1 MFLSGNHFPPKL
13 LCVFSAVIKLSVSA
27 KKKRSD
33 PQLSPVGCVSSF
45 EIANNHHH
53 PSQPRRL
60 SPCWRQLSC
69 RFAPFEV
76 SCDNL
81 ALFPSLPLA
90 AARGDVQMVHRFD
103 FVLHCRH
110 WLVYF
115 VLSVLDD
122 WAINFQIHLL
132 LSPMTWML
140 MIPFLTGPYLI
151 PTSASLKKRA
161 FNTPMSFPPGFHLS
175 S

>member
-1 MFLSGNHFPPKL
+1 MFFEWQSLPTSATVCFQCCDQT
-13 LCVFSAVIKLSVSA
+13 LCICQE
-27 KKKRSD
+27 KRSD

-81 ALFPSLPLA
+81 ALLPSLPLA
-90 AARGDVQMVHRFD
+90 AAQGDVQMVHRFD

-151 PTSASLKKRA
+151 PTSASLKNRA
-161 FNTPMSFPPGFHLS
+161 FNTPMSFPSGFHLS